1 MSSISRS
8 DMIFALYG
16 YDSRLVKVFAQE
28 YHRPCSVVK
37 GIMGHH
43 DHKKAAEE
51 QKIRCSVLVVSD
63 RHRGSK
69 NTSGPVA
76 ESLLETAGHEVVYSA
91 QVGNDPEEI
100 RAAIETGLKKADF
113 LLTIGGTGPSS
124 RDRTVETV
132 RSFLSCELPGFGELF
147 RRKSE
152 AEIGTA
158 AILSRAL
165 LGVTQDKTALASL
178 PGSEGAVRLGLEEV
192 LLPELKH
199 LIWDLGRYE

>member
-1 MSSISRS
+1 M
-8 DMIFALYG
+8 
-16 YDSRLVKVFAQE
+16 
-28 YHRPCSVVK
+28 
-37 GIMGHH
+37 
-43 DHKKAAEE
+43 
-51 QKIRCSVLVVSD
+51 
-63 RHRGSK
+63 
-69 NTSGPVA
+69 
-76 ESLLETAGHEVVYSA
+76 VYSA
-91 QVGNDPEEI
+91 LVGNDPEQI
-100 RAAIETGLKKADF
+100 RTAIETGLKNTDF

-124 RDRTVETV
+124 RDQTVETV

-165 LGVTQDKTALASL
+165 LGVTPEKTALASL

-199 LIWDLGRYE
+199 LIWDLGRYK